1 MEFKQLRHFVSVVEC
16 GTLSG
21 ASEILHITQPA
32 LTRSIKNL
40 ENDLD
45 AQLLERQSRGVI
57 PTEAGHRLYRQAK
70 MILNEAARSAADVT
84 AIAKGERGSLSV
96 GVAALFAGAPMAA
109 VLRQLAK
116 TVPELT
122 VNVTAGFFEDLVT
135 DLKTAHVE
143 VLISNFPPG
152 SADEGLVFEPLV
164 TIHPHFVVGADHP
177 LAKKGTIE
185 MADLRD
191 CRLAL
196 VRQLHVSSLVA
207 DLFAAEN
214 LTLLRPAVETN
225 SLSLMQALV
234 LSGDYVSL
242 LPDHL
247 LQQELEQGSIVRLA
261 VKGAPFARASGLI
274 VRGLETQRPAVE
286 HFIQATK
293 AVFKEW
299 PEQIR

>member
-1 MEFKQLRHFVSVVEC
+1 MEFKQLRHFVAVVEC

-21 ASEILHITQPA
+21 ASEILNITQPA

-40 ENDLD
+40 EGDLE

-57 PTEAGHRLYRQAK
+57 PTEAGYRLYDQAK
-70 MILNEAARSAADVT
+70 MILNEAARSAEDVT
-84 AIAKGERGSLSV
+84 ATAKGLRGSLNV
-96 GVAALFAGAPMAA
+96 GVAALFAGHPMAA
-109 VLRQLAK
+109 VLRKLAK

-122 VNVTAGFFEDLVT
+122 VNVTEGFFEDLVT

-143 VLISNFPPG
+143 ALISNFPPG
-152 SADEGLVFEPLV
+152 TAEEGLVFEPLI
-164 TIHPHFVVGADHP
+164 TIHSHFVVGADHP
-177 LAKKGTIE
+177 LAKKDSVE

-207 DLFAAEN
+207 DLFASDN

-225 SLSLMQALV
+225 ALSLMHALV
-234 LSGDYVSL
+234 LSGEYVSL

-247 LQQELEQGSIVRLA
+247 LERDIAKGSIVRLS
-261 VKGAPFARASGLI
+261 VKGTPFARASGLI
-274 VRGLETQRPAVE
+274 LRGSETQRPAVE
-286 HFIQATK
+286 HFINATR
-293 AVFKEW
+293 AVFKDW